1 MEEYTFFFKGVQEKM
16 KLTRRTCSCLG
27 FSCGCCASM
36 NIQTFNFNRYACM
49 NLTYDPYDFAVTSK
63 MIMNDSEIFT
73 TTFSAKNPPAACLP
87 IIIPYIPIPMEMCTR
102 FFNIC
107 TPGRNLHFCMD
118 WEYKIVSQPIIIAHF
133 DCLRVGANGLT
144 LIKVDDD
151 GCQEPSPPPP
161 TGLPG
166 DDVYDEIVEEKH

>member
-1 MEEYTFFFKGVQEKM
+1 MSINIYTRTFIFILAAGLFGFTSTKVAVQDGKMEEYTFFFKGVQEKM

-73 TTFSAKNPPAACLP
+73 TTFSGNIKKINYSGLNKYILKTWIRDAFTFNLP
-87 IIIPYIPIPMEMCTR
+87 
-102 FFNIC
+102 
-107 TPGRNLHFCMD
+107 LH
-118 WEYKIVSQPIIIAHF
+118 
-133 DCLRVGANGLT
+133 L
-144 LIKVDDD
+144 
-151 GCQEPSPPPP
+151 
-161 TGLPG
+161 
-166 DDVYDEIVEEKH
+166 